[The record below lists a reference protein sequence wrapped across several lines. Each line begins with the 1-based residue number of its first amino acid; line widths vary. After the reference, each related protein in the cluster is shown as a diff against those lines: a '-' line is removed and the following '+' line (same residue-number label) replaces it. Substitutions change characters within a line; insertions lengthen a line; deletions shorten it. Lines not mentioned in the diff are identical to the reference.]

1 MGCMRSKLDKNIC
14 LKDETTEMHEE
25 FIKKNGLDEYYAI
38 MGMESDT
45 GHNTFANNSSNVNLG
60 LFNIETKN
68 ESDMEIQNSG
78 LSV

>member
-1 MGCMRSKLDKNIC
+1 MGCTRSKLDKTIC
-14 LKDETTEMHEE
+14 LQDETTQMHVD

-45 GHNTFANNSSNVNLG
+45 GHNSFDNNSSNANLG

-68 ESDMEIQNSG
+68 ETDTEIKNLG
-78 LSV
+78 LSI

>member
-14 LKDETTEMHEE
+14 LKDETTQMHVD

-45 GHNTFANNSSNVNLG
+45 SHNSFDNNSSNVNLG
-60 LFNIETKN
+60 LINIESKN
-68 ESDMEIQNSG
+68 ETDTEIQNSG
-78 LSV
+78 LSI